1 MSDPLVHMQAE
12 RAVIGCVL
20 QGATVEETGPLPAT
34 CFGHTPNRLV
44 WEAVLSLPPG
54 HLVDHLTLAERLK
67 ALGVLAEVGGPE
79 YLMALDQSVPLV
91 GNLRAYCEQLRDYAQ
106 RRALDAHGAAVQVAA
121 RDFSRA
127 PVSTAVEAAARFA
140 SLDAEA
146 VDESAEGDLM
156 DILTDWDAVRKGEIG
171 EPYLPLPWQWMTEA
185 GVKGF
190 PQSLSVWSGRSG
202 IGKTAGLST
211 CMAHWLWTR
220 PEVGGVF
227 GLEDGTR
234 WLPERWLAYKLG
246 MDYADVGASSARL
259 TIAQEQAMEDFAPR
273 LHDILRGKLKRYKRP
288 GIKASELVA
297 RCRRW
302 VSEGVKWIV
311 IDHGLRVDYE
321 AGKGREDIAIG
332 RTVDA
337 LANLAFDRKVHII
350 AAWHLNRANDDNS
363 MPQRK
368 DLKESGYLDAAA
380 RLILGAWR
388 QPTGPDGQPR
398 TLLTVV
404 KANKVAPEGLTG
416 CLQWAGR
423 SGMFEPRGGYVVDFA
438 AERQKTK
445 DTEHAARASR
455 KLFGGGQAA

>member
-1 MSDPLVHMQAE
+1 MQAE

-20 QGATVEETGPLPAT
+20 QGATVEETGPAPAE
-34 CFGHTPNRLV
+34 CFGHRPHRLV
-44 WEAVLSLPPG
+44 WEAILSLPPG
-54 HLVDHLTLAERLK
+54 HQVDHLTVSERLK
-67 ALGVLAEVGGPE
+67 AMGALGEVGGPAF
-79 YLMALDQSVPLV
+79 LMALDSGVPIP
-91 GNLRAYCEQLRDYAQ
+91 GNLGAYVATLRDYAS

-121 RDFSRA
+121 RDFARP
-127 PVSTAVEAAARFA
+127 PVATAVEAAARFA
-140 SLDAEA
+140 SLDAQA

-156 DILTDWDAVRKGEIG
+156 DILSDWDNVWQGRAG

-190 PQSLSVWSGRSG
+190 PESLSVIAGRSG
-202 IGKTAGLST
+202 IGKTATLST

-220 PEVGGVF
+220 PDVGGVF

-246 MDYADVGASSARL
+246 MDYADVGASAARL
-259 TIAQEQAMEDFAPR
+259 TVSQEQIMEDFSPR
-273 LHDILRGKLKRYKRP
+273 LHDILRAKLKRYRRP
-288 GIKASELVA
+288 GITASELVA

-302 VSEGVKWIV
+302 VAEGVKWIV

-321 AGKGREDIAIG
+321 AGGGREDRAIG

-337 LANLAFDRKVHII
+337 LANLAYDKHVPII
-350 AAWHLNRANDDNS
+350 VAWHLNRSNDDDA

-380 RLILGAWR
+380 RFILGAWR

-398 TLLTVV
+398 TMLTVV

-423 SGMFEPRGGYVVDFA
+423 SGMFDPKGGYVVDFA
-438 AERQKTK
+438 AERQRVK
-445 DTEHAARASR
+445 DAAEADKAAR
-455 KLFGGGQAA
+455 KLFGKKGQAA